1 MMPGPV
7 VIASDGGE
15 RSDCRQLAASI
26 RAGSSDSV
34 SHQLV
39 KTTFSVFI
47 RRLFVTEKSHATA
60 LSKVDT
66 RFENFLITVSTR
78 GPKHVEANQFVL
90 PVACLHADLHHDVL
104 ELAPLLGYCS
114 APLPG
119 KIKMKDN

>member
-1 MMPGPV
+1 MDASIRNLGHSDTRV
-7 VIASDGGE
+7 SVSGILCNFIITDSAEHIGNDARARGARASDGGE

-60 LSKVDT
+60 LSQ
-66 RFENFLITVSTR
+66 S
-78 GPKHVEANQFVL
+78 
-90 PVACLHADLHHDVL
+90 
-104 ELAPLLGYCS
+104 
-114 APLPG
+114 
-119 KIKMKDN
+119 